1 VDANPEP
8 VPRRLRRDQTS
19 LAGLTDAVQDYLREI
34 YKLRNE
40 AGRVKTSTL
49 AQRMGVAPPSATA
62 MVKRLAKLGLVE
74 HELYRGVR
82 LTAAGERV
90 ALEVIRHHR
99 LLELYLAEAFELG
112 LDAVHAEA
120 DRLEHALSETLE
132 RHIDEALGSPM
143 HDPHGDP
150 IPDVKLRIVQASSIP
165 LSELTAGTQG
175 NVVRV
180 PDDDVELLRY
190 LESVGLVPGARVE
203 LVRAEPL
210 RGPITVRANDLR
222 TAITRELAER
232 IQVGALGVRANRR
245 LV

>member
-8 VPRRLRRDQTS
+8 APRRLRRDQTF
-19 LAGLTDAVQDYLREI
+19 LAGLSDAVQDYLREI

-99 LLELYLAEAFELG
+99 LLELYLAEAFQLG

-150 IPDVKLRIVQASSIP
+150 IPDVKLRIVQASSIR

-210 RGPITVRANDLR
+210 RGPITVRANDLQ

-232 IQVGALGVRANRR
+232 IQVGALGGSG
-245 LV
+245 

>member
-1 VDANPEP
+1 MNANPEQA
-8 VPRRLRRDQTS
+8 PRRPRRDQTL
-19 LAGLTDAVQDYLREI
+19 LAGLSDAVQDYLREI
-34 YKLRNE
+34 YKLREE

-62 MVKRLAKLGLVE
+62 MVKKLATLGLVE
-74 HELYRGVR
+74 HEPYRGVR

-90 ALEVIRHHR
+90 ALEVTRHHR

-132 RHIDEALGSPM
+132 RRIDEALGSPM
-143 HDPHGDP
+143 QDPHGDP
-150 IPDVKLRIVQASSIP
+150 IPDVKLRIVQANSIP
-165 LSELTAGTQG
+165 LSELTPGTQG
-175 NVVRV
+175 AVVRV

-190 LESVGLVPGARVE
+190 LESVGLVPGARVD
-203 LVRAEPL
+203 LVCAEPL
-210 RGPITVRANDLR
+210 RGPITVRANGLQ

-232 IQVGALGVRANRR
+232 IQVGARGGSR
-245 LV
+245 

>member
-1 VDANPEP
+1 VDAN
-8 VPRRLRRDQTS
+8 LRRDQTS

-210 RGPITVRANDLR
+210 RGPITVRANDLQ

-232 IQVGALGVRANRR
+232 IQVGALGGSR
-245 LV
+245 

>member
-8 VPRRLRRDQTS
+8 APRRLRRDQTF
-19 LAGLTDAVQDYLREI
+19 LAGLSDAVQDYLREI

-120 DRLEHALSETLE
+120 DRLEHALSERLE

-165 LSELTAGTQG
+165 LSELTAGTLG

-210 RGPITVRANDLR
+210 RGPITVRANDLQ

-232 IQVGALGVRANRR
+232 IQVGALGGSR
-245 LV
+245 

>member
-1 VDANPEP
+1 VDANPGP
-8 VPRRLRRDQTS
+8 APRRLRRDQTF
-19 LAGLTDAVQDYLREI
+19 LAGLSDAVQDYLREI

-120 DRLEHALSETLE
+120 DRLEHALSERLE

-165 LSELTAGTQG
+165 LSELTAGTLG

-210 RGPITVRANDLR
+210 RGPITVRANDLQ

-232 IQVGALGVRANRR
+232 IQVGALGGSR
-245 LV
+245 